1 MTKRFVV
8 ATAFALIAQTACGEM
23 TSCPDGGCPAT
34 YIGVRLLVQGGGAA
48 ALTAASV
55 AISGPQTGT
64 MSCAPNQSDMLCIWP
79 AELPV
84 IAGTYSLAI
93 TAPGYAPMTISA
105 AVAIDPVPECGC
117 TLATLTPSDV
127 TLEPM

>member
-1 MTKRFVV
+1 MTNRLVV
-8 ATAFALIAQTACGEM
+8 AAAVALIVQTACGEM
-23 TSCPDGGCPAT
+23 MSCPEGGCPAT
-34 YIGVRLLVQGGGAA
+34 YIGVRLLVQGSG

-64 MSCAPNQSDMLCIWP
+64 MSCEPNQSDMLCIWP

-84 IAGTYSLAI
+84 MAGTYSLEV
-93 TAPGYAPMTISA
+93 TAPGYTSMTLGGT
-105 AVAIDPVPECGC
+105 VAIDPDPECGC
-117 TLATLTPSDV
+117 TGATLTPSDV